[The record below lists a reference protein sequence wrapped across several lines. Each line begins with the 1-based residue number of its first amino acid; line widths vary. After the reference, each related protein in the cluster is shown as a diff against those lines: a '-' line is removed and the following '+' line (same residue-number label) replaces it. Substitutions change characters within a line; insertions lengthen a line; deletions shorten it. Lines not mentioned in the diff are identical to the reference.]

1 MSATGIEI
9 AKPFIKA
16 TQDVMST
23 MAGMH
28 PVVGKPIIKSDDGA
42 MGDVSAFIYISGDKS
57 GKIYL
62 KFSKQCAVT
71 MVKNMLGDDVEDI
84 LQDVQDAVGEIT
96 NMISGQARA
105 GLSQMGMRFEGSTP
119 TVIMGQKSS
128 EDALSSAPVVSIPF
142 STESGGFSVEFFFEE
157 TVS

>member
-1 MSATGIEI
+1 MSVEGIEI

-23 MAGMH
+23 MAGMQ
-28 PVVGKPIIKSDDGA
+28 PVVGKPFVKNDDGS
-42 MGDVSAFIYISGDKS
+42 MGDVSAYITISGHKN
-57 GKIYL
+57 GKIYI

-105 GLSQMGMRFEGSTP
+105 GLSQMGLKFEGSTP
-119 TVIMGQKSS
+119 TVVMGKKKA
-128 EDALSSAPVVSIPF
+128 DDPLSSSPVVSIPF
-142 STESGGFSVEFFFEE
+142 STDSGGFSVEFSFDE
-157 TVS
+157 TAS